1 MCQVL
6 RVLAVLCV
14 GGLVAGVA
22 PAFGAFPGGNGRI
35 AFDSDRDGG
44 DIDIWTMRPNGSDP
58 INLTANSAAFDGIEN
73 WRADGRKLV
82 FQSNRRTDTNPNGTF
97 QIFVMNADGSDPTQ
111 ITFTDLNNNDAPAW
125 SPDGRKI
132 VFVRH
137 MFQGDPDPD
146 LDNHDIWTMN
156 ADGSNQRNLTN
167 NFAEDQEPNWSPD
180 GRKIAFTSDRT
191 GSNEVY
197 TFNPNGSRLRQLTD
211 TPGFDGG
218 ANWSPDSRMIA
229 FDTER
234 DGNGEIYKMR
244 ADGSHPVNLTRNPAF
259 EFFSAWSPD
268 GRKIAFTSDRDAS
281 DEHPGNFEVYKMRA
295 DGSRQMNLTSNP
307 ALDGGPD
314 WQPLRDDHNRHDGA
328 NDDDH
333 DWDDD

>member
-1 MCQVL
+1 MRVEPRLTGIL
-6 RVLAVLCV
+6 RTLAVICV
-14 GGLVAGVA
+14 GGLAAGVS
-22 PAFGAFPGGNGRI
+22 PAVAAFPGGNGRI
-35 AFDSDRDGG
+35 AFDSDRDAGG

-58 INLTANSAAFDGIEN
+58 INLTADSAAFDGIES
-73 WRADGRKLV
+73 WRADGRKIA
-82 FQSNRRTDTNPNGTF
+82 FQSNRVTATNPNGTF

-111 ITFTDLNNNDAPAW
+111 ITFTDVNNNDAPAW

-146 LDNHDIWTMN
+146 VDNHDVWTMD

-180 GRKIAFTSDRT
+180 GKRIAFRSDRT

-197 TFNPNGSRLRQLTD
+197 TFKPNGSMLRQLTF

-218 ANWSPDSRMIA
+218 PNWSPDSRMIA

-234 DGNGEIYKMR
+234 DGNSEIYKMR
-244 ADGSHPVNLTRNPAF
+244 ADGSHPVRLTRNPAF
-259 EFFSAWSPD
+259 DLVAAWSPD
-268 GRKIAFTSDRDAS
+268 GRKVAFTSDRDAS
-281 DEHPGNFEVYKMRA
+281 AEHPDNFEVYTMRA
-295 DGSRQMNLTSNP
+295 DGSHQMNLTYNP
-307 ALDGGPD
+307 AFDFLSD
-314 WQPLRDDHNRHDGA
+314 WQPRIDGHDGDEA
-328 NDDDH
+328 AD
-333 DWDDD
+333 

>member
-1 MCQVL
+1 MSRYSHAFTVAC
-6 RVLAVLCV
+6 VLCI
-14 GGLVAGVA
+14 GGLAAGVS
-22 PAFGAFPGGNGRI
+22 PALGAFPGGNGRI

-58 INLTANSAAFDGIEN
+58 INLTANSAAFDGIAN
-73 WRADGRKLV
+73 WRADGRKIV
-82 FQSNRRTDTNPNGTF
+82 FQSDRVTATNPNGRF

-137 MFQGDPDPD
+137 MNMVPEDPDPGV
-146 LDNHDIWTMN
+146 DNHDLWTMN

-167 NFAEDQEPNWSPD
+167 NPAEDQEPSWSPD
-180 GRKIAFTSDRT
+180 GRRIAFTSDRT

-197 TFNPNGSRLRQLTD
+197 TTDPNGSRLRQLTD

-234 DGNGEIYKMR
+234 DGNSEIYKMR

-259 EFFSAWSPD
+259 EFVSAWSPN
-268 GRKIAFTSDRDAS
+268 GRKVAFTSDRDAS
-281 DEHPGNFEVYKMRA
+281 DEHPANFEVYKMRA
-295 DGSRQMNLTSNP
+295 DGSRQMNLTNNP
-307 ALDGGPD
+307 AFDAGPD
-314 WQPLRDDHNRHDGA
+314 WQPRAHGHDRDGGA
-328 NDDDH
+328 H
-333 DWDDD
+333 